1 MSFNQGNCAVESD
14 KSGLP
19 QRSRKNDDVSLPLF
33 SLICAN
39 TVSSHIHTLF
49 FLWPARVVYV
59 ALAQQLRYG
68 RATPTS
74 FVDDVEINDND
85 DGVS

>member
-1 MSFNQGNCAVESD
+1 MCKHSQFTYTHA
-14 KSGLP
+14 L
-19 QRSRKNDDVSLPLF
+19 LF
-33 SLICAN
+33 MAG
-39 TVSSHIHTLF
+39 
-49 FLWPARVVYV
+49 V